1 MDVYNKPKICYFNK
15 LLKYTGDVKNNQ
27 EDIKLE
33 WLFTNIDQQLA
44 SQYQNHLKFW
54 DIYQ

>member
-1 MDVYNKPKICYFNK
+1 MDVYNKPKICYFIK
-15 LLKYTGDVKNNQ
+15 LLKYTGDIKNNQ

-54 DIYQ
+54 DIYR